1 MRSQTNLFA
10 VLGILLFFS
19 QLFSQ
24 KVFAATETYREDFN
38 AVSEL
43 PENIMVLA
51 GDFHVK
57 EDAGQKLLELAAE
70 PLETY
75 TALFGPAHKEN
86 IAVRGMAKST
96 GKGRRFPVF
105 GFGVGGVTG
114 VVLRVAGAKKALEFV
129 RNEEQLAS
137 VNFPFPSDKW
147 VSFHVQVRKT
157 GDAAWIAEGKAW
169 VEGSEEPAAF
179 MLNVPLDKAPVTGR
193 ASCWGVPY
201 SGEPILFDNFSVLA
215 LSPINP

>member
-1 MRSQTNLFA
+1 MRSERSLC
-10 VLGILLFFS
+10 VLLGLSLLFS

-24 KVFAATETYREDFN
+24 KAFAATEAYREDFN

-43 PENIMVLA
+43 PDNMMVLA
-51 GDFHVK
+51 GDFQVK
-57 EDAGQKLLELAAE
+57 DDAGQKILELAAE

-96 GKGRRFPVF
+96 AKGRRFPVF

-147 VSFHVQVRKT
+147 VSFHVELRKT

-169 VEGSEEPAAF
+169 VEGGEEPAAF
-179 MLNVPLDKAPVTGR
+179 MLSVPLDKAPVSGR

-201 SGEPILFDNFSVLA
+201 SGLPIQFDNFSVLT
-215 LSPINP
+215 LNSSSP